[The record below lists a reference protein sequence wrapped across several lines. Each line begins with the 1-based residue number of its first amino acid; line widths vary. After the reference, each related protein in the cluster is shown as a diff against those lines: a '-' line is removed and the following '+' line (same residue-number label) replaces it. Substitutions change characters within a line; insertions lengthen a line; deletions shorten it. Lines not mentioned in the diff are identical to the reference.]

1 MEVNSKHIV
10 KLQGKPFITYD
21 GLLDMAHQMG
31 IVSLETELVDKDPY
45 IFRAVA
51 KTETQTFTGYGDADN
66 TNVNSMIAK
75 HKIRMAE
82 TRAKARALR
91 DLTNVGMCSVEEM
104 GGEDIRGGNSVTYDD
119 AKETFDDISP
129 EEAPDSKLQ
138 EAFPDGGYEEPNEK
152 LISEAQQKRLFALAG
167 YKEDKDVAKNI
178 VQKLLT
184 EYNLKTTGEIKKG
197 KEYNEICDK
206 AEVMLA
212 DHLVPAGPDV
222 GDGDNMPLY

>member
-1 MEVNSKHIV
+1 MTDKR
-10 KLQGKPFITYD
+10 
-21 GLLDMAHQMG
+21 
-31 IVSLETELVDKDPY
+31 LE
-45 IFRAVA
+45 
-51 KTETQTFTGYGDADN
+51 Q
-66 TNVNSMIAK
+66 
-75 HKIRMAE
+75 
-82 TRAKARALR
+82 
-91 DLTNVGMCSVEEM
+91 
-104 GGEDIRGGNSVTYDD
+104 GGNNQIAAFVDINLYIKIDGEWSKPIPGTGGSMFVANESKGLHTSDECFKMAQTDAVSVACKALGFGADIYWQKDKTKYNDLKNGSSVTYET

-129 EEAPDSKLQ
+129 EEVPDSKLQ